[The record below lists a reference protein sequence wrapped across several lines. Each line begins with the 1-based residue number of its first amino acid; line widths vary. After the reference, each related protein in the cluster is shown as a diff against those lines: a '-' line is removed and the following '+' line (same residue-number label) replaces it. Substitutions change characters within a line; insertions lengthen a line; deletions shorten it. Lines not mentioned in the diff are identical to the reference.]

1 MKIEISIEKEGKHGK
16 DKPEDG
22 EMMDEQKMAIGKKLK
37 KNIVLTRMERKMIA
51 DYLMKE
57 DD

>member
-1 MKIEISIEKEGKHGK
+1 MKIEISIEKDGKHGK
-16 DKPEDG
+16 GEPGED

-37 KNIVLTRMERKMIA
+37 KNIVLTRLERKMIS

-57 DD
+57 ED